1 MTSMDAP
8 PATKLVTLDIEGD
21 QASITLTRAEK
32 YNALNVAMIQELI
45 ALFEWTAERSA
56 GRQDKLHDAQGGLF
70 CEFSCCEEKGST
82 SVQGPTST

>member
-1 MTSMDAP
+1 MDAP
-8 PATKLVTLDIEGD
+8 PATELVTLDIEGD

-56 GRQDKLHDAQGGLF
+56 GRQDTLHDAQGGLF
-70 CEFSCCEEKGST
+70 ANSRAARRREAL
-82 SVQGPTST
+82 VQGPTST

>member
-8 PATKLVTLDIEGD
+8 PATELVTLDIEGD

-56 GRQDKLHDAQGGLF
+56 GRQDTLHDAQGRPFLRILVLRG
-70 CEFSCCEEKGST
+70 EGST